1 MNRATGILALLAVLL
16 AGRAGAM
23 VASSSATLPVD
34 SLTATTTGDEVN
46 GLISQGWMVNGGY
59 FFKDTMFNNGGRG
72 GPHVDAG
79 RAFAVNKWVAL
90 WAGIGAL
97 QAEATQRFVS
107 PAGSEYRAT
116 WKVQGVYADAGV
128 VIPWM
133 PFPIALAVYR
143 QSSDL
148 SDVGVSGPLTGRTLS
163 GSRDGYGVA
172 VDIHIMFEWFLHGDR
187 PSHRGLGFVLGYIG
201 FIDLTGH
208 DLATADAAGG
218 QVVHPNWKAMRGESL
233 RGGLEYEF

>member
-1 MNRATGILALLAVLL
+1 MI
-16 AGRAGAM
+16 
-23 VASSSATLPVD
+23 
-34 SLTATTTGDEVN
+34 
-46 GLISQGWMVNGGY
+46 NGGY

-79 RAFAVNKWVAL
+79 RAFAVNKGFAL
-90 WAGIGAL
+90 WAGAGAL
-97 QAEATQRFVS
+97 QAEATQRCVW
-107 PAGSEYRAT
+107 PAGSEYRTT

-148 SDVGVSGPLTGRTLS
+148 TDRGVSGPLTGQTLT

-172 VDIHIMFEWFLHGDR
+172 VDIHILFEWFIHGER
-187 PSHRGLGFVLGYIG
+187 TTHRGLGFVLGYIG
-201 FIDLTGH
+201 FIDLMGK
-208 DLATADAAGG
+208 DLNTTDAAGDR
-218 QVVHPNWKAMRGESL
+218 VTHLNWKAMKGESL
-233 RGGLEYEF
+233 RGGIEYEF